1 MPGAPL
7 HEVVGEVVQTASAD
21 LKPGDVVVG
30 WANRFDGLAD
40 YLITDAHSLHAYQI
54 GLPPEEAVAMQPLAC
69 VLYAVERVGSVAGLT
84 CTVFGLGPIGL
95 LFCHVLKERGAA
107 RVIGVDRVNRSA
119 LAPLFGVDEVVWA
132 TSQHYAARVAADSR
146 PDVIIEAVGH
156 QVTTLQDA
164 VSAIGDNGRI
174 FYFGVPDDEVY
185 PINMQRLLR
194 GNITL
199 MSGTTLDRQRVLA
212 EAEQYLGKFPEL
224 VGAFITHRFSRADVQ
239 RAFEVAVTACEP
251 GSRSCCGSTSPPP
264 DRWPVADRT
273 AHSSSHSE
281 SSLVAVERFLAV
293 AATAAL
299 AGVPM
304 MRNTTWASSL
314 VPNPSGV
321 CTYSAGPV
329 AVISSRRP
337 LAVLVCSAVVILA
350 SRSDGSL
357 AFRNTTWTSFGFGS
371 PVYGLAWRIWASS
384 SRDTTTT
391 DTFRPNASVIAAS
404 RPAASLAVFRSAVL
418 NSTLPLWM

>member
-1 MPGAPL
+1 MTITDQRMRVPILTAPATFDVVETLVPGGELRPGEVLVRVLAGGICGSDGPYFRSAMGLDGRSLAIPGAPL
-7 HEVVGEVVQTASAD
+7 HEVVGEVVQTASD
-21 LKPGDVVVG
+21 ELKPGDVVVG

-40 YLITDAHSLHAYQI
+40 YIVTDAHSLHAYQI

-69 VLYAVERVGSVAGLT
+69 VLYAVERVGPVAGLT

-107 RVIGVDRVNRSA
+107 RVIGVDRVDRSA

-132 TSQHYAARVAADSR
+132 TSQHYASRLAADAR

-164 VSAIGDNGRI
+164 VSAIGDSGRI

-239 RAFEVAVTACEP
+239 RAFEVAVTAGP
-251 GSRSCCGSTSPPP
+251 SRLK
-264 DRWPVADRT
+264 VV
-273 AHSSSHSE
+273 
-281 SSLVAVERFLAV
+281 LRFDQ
-293 AATAAL
+293 T
-299 AGVPM
+299 
-304 MRNTTWASSL
+304 
-314 VPNPSGV
+314 
-321 CTYSAGPV
+321 
-329 AVISSRRP
+329 
-337 LAVLVCSAVVILA
+337 
-350 SRSDGSL
+350 
-357 AFRNTTWTSFGFGS
+357 
-371 PVYGLAWRIWASS
+371 
-384 SRDTTTT
+384 
-391 DTFRPNASVIAAS
+391 
-404 RPAASLAVFRSAVL
+404 PA
-418 NSTLPLWM
+418 